1 MKHDASN
8 AALIKKTKR
17 INPALA
23 VPVLAGCIL
32 ILAAGCSRKSASQ
45 LPAEKIREYAN
56 ALYNRDLYQ
65 EAIEEYQH
73 YLDYYPVKAQERA
86 SINFT
91 IADIYFERLHD
102 YQKALAGYLRVKHLF
117 PESDLREKA
126 DKQIVACMERL
137 GRSADAKQ
145 ALDEATRL
153 NQPEGEEN
161 RPGEV
166 LARVGQKE
174 ITSGDLDF
182 RIKQLPESIQKD
194 ISGREARLQFLQQ
207 LVATELFYEAAKRQG
222 LDQDKEVIAGAF
234 EAKKSLMVQKYLAAQ
249 ISQSMNVTPDDVK
262 LYYQAHKDRYVVKD
276 GAEKSR
282 QKSFQEAAEEAAQDL
297 TRERQQKAYSDLLQ
311 RMIKSEDVQI
321 YDDKVK

>member
-1 MKHDASN
+1 
-8 AALIKKTKR
+8 
-17 INPALA
+17 
-23 VPVLAGCIL
+23 
-32 ILAAGCSRKSASQ
+32 
-45 LPAEKIREYAN
+45 
-56 ALYNRDLYQ
+56 
-65 EAIEEYQH
+65 
-73 YLDYYPVKAQERA
+73 
-86 SINFT
+86 
-91 IADIYFERLHD
+91 
-102 YQKALAGYLRVKHLF
+102 VKHLF